1 MKKNI
6 TAIRKAESEMRNMN
20 VKAQEYY
27 RITQDG
33 SWIESYDGKVIVKY
47 GAGEEIEY
55 PSIGELAKAFAE
67 MHDNMTV
74 ETVVEEIDGINH
86 KQAEIIVKLYDEI
99 YGDELVDIVKDYENG
114 YLTINEGRDGN
125 EYAWY
130 GDELKNKAVNLTTGE
145 MIDSEKIDEILV

>member
-1 MKKNI
+1 MKKNM
-6 TAIRKAESEMRNMN
+6 TAIRKAESEMTNIN
-20 VKAQEYY
+20 AKAKEYY

-47 GAGEEIEY
+47 GTGEEIEY

-67 MHDNMTV
+67 MYDNVTA
-74 ETVVEEIDGINH
+74 EILADEIEGINL
-86 KQAEIIVKLYDEI
+86 KQAEMIVNLYNEL
-99 YGDELVDIVKDYENG
+99 YGDELVDIVKDYKNG

-130 GDELKNKAVNLTTGE
+130 SDENKNKAVNLATGE
-145 MIDSEKIDEILV
+145 VIDGKKIDEILA